1 MATKTTARLSVTD
14 TSTGL
19 TSEYQLISPES
30 RIGRAPQAND
40 IVLKQAQV
48 SREHAII
55 RAEGETFRLID
66 LDSSN
71 GTKIDG
77 QRIKDCL
84 LDDGDTF
91 TIGRFQLVFHKG
103 PAEIKVRYKEIDTTR
118 TVLFRPSD
126 QFIGAVPPTP
136 GEAARTGGSG
146 EQILQ
151 ENLAALRKKAETLSR
166 LYELNRLLASVFSLD
181 DIFEKVSELLF
192 RLTPAE
198 RFVVLLGEASEI
210 DSLSNIVVRLRPG
223 TAESERDMPIS
234 RTVVKRVVDEKL
246 SLLSLDA
253 LHDERLLSAE
263 SIVVQQIA
271 SIMCAPLL
279 QRGNLLGVIY
289 TDSRR
294 RSRIFNEDDLQLLN
308 ALCAQ
313 ASIAVDNARTH
324 DKLLREAVARAT
336 YARFMPQHVVDEIL
350 AEPEKLTLG
359 GSNRKIAV
367 LFSDIRGFT
376 SLSER
381 LPPETVV
388 QVLNEYFSQM
398 TPILFEHQGL
408 LDKYMGDNVMAL
420 FGVPYESQDAAV
432 NAVKTAIAMQQRL
445 KELSGPLK
453 QEAKAEICVG
463 IGINFG
469 TGTVGY
475 IGSKE
480 RTDYTAVGDVVNL
493 AARLEKQAKAGQ
505 IIISESVRQALGDA
519 FEVRPVGIISVKGRT
534 EKVKVYEVKWEAGD

>member
-1 MATKTTARLSVTD
+1 MVTKTTARLLVTD
-14 TSTGL
+14 TSNGECL
-19 TSEYQLISPES
+19 EYELVAPES
-30 RIGRAPQAND
+30 RIGRALQSND
-40 IVLKQAQV
+40 IVLNQAQI
-48 SREHAII
+48 SREHAVI
-55 RAEGETFRLID
+55 RLEGDTFRLID

-71 GTKIDG
+71 GTKING
-77 QRIKDCL
+77 QRIKDHIL
-84 LDDGDTF
+84 TDGDRF
-91 TIGRFQLVFHKG
+91 TIGRFQLVFHKE
-103 PAEIKVRYKEIDTTR
+103 PAEIKVHYKEVDTTR

-126 QFIGAVPPTP
+126 QLIAAVPPTLDDSVRG
-136 GEAARTGGSG
+136 GESG
-146 EQILQ
+146 DQILQ
-151 ENLAALRKKAETLSR
+151 ENLEALRKKAETLSR

-198 RFVVLLGEASEI
+198 RFVVLLGEESEI
-210 DSLSNIVVRLRPG
+210 DSLSNILVRTRPG

-234 RTVVKRVVDEKL
+234 RTVVKRVVAEKL

-263 SIVVQQIA
+263 SIVAQRIA

-294 RSRIFNEDDLQLLN
+294 LSRIFNEDDLELLN

-313 ASIAVDNARTH
+313 ASIALDNARTH
-324 DKLLREAVARAT
+324 EKLLREAVARAT

-350 AEPEKLTLG
+350 AHPDTLTLG
-359 GSNRKIAV
+359 GSNRQIAV

-376 SLSER
+376 SLSEK
-381 LPPETVV
+381 LLPETVV
-388 QVLNEYFSQM
+388 QILNDYFSEM

-432 NAVKTAIAMQQRL
+432 NAVKTAIAMQKRL

-453 QEAKAEICVG
+453 EKAKAEICVG

-505 IIISESVRQALGDA
+505 IIISESVRQALGDD
-519 FEVRPVGIISVKGRT
+519 FDVSPVGIISVKGRA
-534 EKVKVYEVKWEAGD
+534 EAVKVYEVKW

>member
-1 MATKTTARLSVTD
+1 MVTKTTARLLVTD
-14 TSTGL
+14 TSNGECL
-19 TSEYQLISPES
+19 EYELVSPES
-30 RIGRAPQAND
+30 RIGRALQSND
-40 IVLKQAQV
+40 IVLNQAQI
-48 SREHAII
+48 SREHAVI
-55 RAEGETFRLID
+55 RLEGDTFRLID

-71 GTKIDG
+71 GTKING
-77 QRIKDCL
+77 QRIKDHIL
-84 LDDGDTF
+84 TDGDRF
-91 TIGRFQLVFHKG
+91 TIGRFELVFHKE
-103 PAEIKVRYKEIDTTR
+103 PAEIKVHYKEVDTTR

-126 QFIGAVPPTP
+126 QLIAAVPPTLDDSVRG
-136 GEAARTGGSG
+136 GESG
-146 EQILQ
+146 DQILQ
-151 ENLAALRKKAETLSR
+151 ENLEALRKKAETLSR

-198 RFVVLLGEASEI
+198 RFVVLLGEESEI
-210 DSLSNIVVRLRPG
+210 DSLSNILVRTRPG

-234 RTVVKRVVDEKL
+234 RTVVKRVVAEKL

-263 SIVVQQIA
+263 SIVAQRIA

-294 RSRIFNEDDLQLLN
+294 LSRIFNEDDLELLN

-313 ASIAVDNARTH
+313 ASIALDNARTH
-324 DKLLREAVARAT
+324 EKLLREAVARAT

-350 AEPEKLTLG
+350 AHPDTLTLG
-359 GSNRKIAV
+359 GSNRQIAV

-376 SLSER
+376 SLSEK
-381 LPPETVV
+381 LLPETVV
-388 QVLNEYFSQM
+388 QILNDYFSEM

-432 NAVKTAIAMQQRL
+432 NAVKTAIAMQKRL

-453 QEAKAEICVG
+453 EKAKAEICVG

-505 IIISESVRQALGDA
+505 IIISESVRQALGDD
-519 FEVRPVGIISVKGRT
+519 FDVSPVGIISVKGRA
-534 EKVKVYEVKWEAGD
+534 EAVKVYEVKW

>member
-1 MATKTTARLSVTD
+1 MVTKTTARLLVTD
-14 TSTGL
+14 TSNGECL
-19 TSEYQLISPES
+19 EYELVAPES
-30 RIGRAPQAND
+30 RIGRALQSND
-40 IVLKQAQV
+40 IVLNQAQI
-48 SREHAII
+48 SREHAVI
-55 RAEGETFRLID
+55 RLEGDTFRLID

-71 GTKIDG
+71 GTKING
-77 QRIKDCL
+77 QRIKDHIL
-84 LDDGDTF
+84 TDGDRF
-91 TIGRFQLVFHKG
+91 TIGRFELVFHKE
-103 PAEIKVRYKEIDTTR
+103 PAEIKVHYKEVDTTR

-126 QFIGAVPPTP
+126 QLIAAVPPTLDDSVRG
-136 GEAARTGGSG
+136 GEAG

-151 ENLAALRKKAETLSR
+151 ENLEALRKKAETLSR

-198 RFVVLLGEASEI
+198 RFVVLLGEESEI
-210 DSLSNIVVRLRPG
+210 DSLSNILVRTRPG

-234 RTVVKRVVDEKL
+234 RTVVKRVIAEKL

-263 SIVVQQIA
+263 SIVAQRIA

-294 RSRIFNEDDLQLLN
+294 LSRIFNEDDLELLN

-313 ASIAVDNARTH
+313 ASIALDNARTH
-324 DKLLREAVARAT
+324 EKLLREAVARAT

-350 AEPEKLTLG
+350 AHPDTLTLG
-359 GSNRKIAV
+359 GSNRQIAV

-376 SLSER
+376 SLSEK
-381 LPPETVV
+381 LLPETVV
-388 QVLNEYFSQM
+388 QILNDYFSEM

-432 NAVKTAIAMQQRL
+432 NAVKTAIAMQKRL

-453 QEAKAEICVG
+453 EKAKAEICVG

-505 IIISESVRQALGDA
+505 IIISESVRQALGDD
-519 FEVRPVGIISVKGRT
+519 FDVSPVGIISVKGRA
-534 EKVKVYEVKWEAGD
+534 EAVKVYEVKW

>member
-1 MATKTTARLSVTD
+1 MATKTTARLLVTD
-14 TSTGL
+14 TSSGECL
-19 TSEYQLISPES
+19 EYELVSPES
-30 RIGRAPQAND
+30 RIGRALHLND
-40 IVLKQAQV
+40 IVLNQAQV
-48 SREHAII
+48 SREHAIV
-55 RAEGETFRLID
+55 RLEGDIFRLID

-71 GTKIDG
+71 GTKING
-77 QRIKDCL
+77 QRIKDHVL
-84 LDDGDTF
+84 TDGDLF
-91 TIGRFQLVFHKG
+91 TIGRFQLVFHKE

-126 QFIGAVPPTP
+126 QLIAAVPPALDQRVRS
-136 GEAARTGGSG
+136 GESG

-151 ENLAALRKKAETLSR
+151 ENLEALRKKAETLSR

-198 RFVVLLGEASEI
+198 RFVVLLGEESEI
-210 DSLSNIVVRLRPG
+210 DSLSNILVRIRPG
-223 TAESERDMPIS
+223 TAEGERDMPIS
-234 RTVVKRVVDEKL
+234 RTVVKRVVAEKL

-263 SIVVQQIA
+263 SIVAQRIA
-271 SIMCAPLL
+271 SILCAPLL

-289 TDSRR
+289 TDSRLL
-294 RSRIFNEDDLQLLN
+294 SRIFNEDDLELLN

-313 ASIAVDNARTH
+313 ASIAIDNARTH
-324 DKLLREAVARAT
+324 EKLLREAVARAT

-350 AEPEKLTLG
+350 ADPDTLTLG
-359 GSNRKIAV
+359 GSNRQIAV

-376 SLSER
+376 SLSEK

-388 QVLNEYFSQM
+388 QILNEYFSEM

-432 NAVKTAIAMQQRL
+432 NAVKTAIAMQKRL

-453 QEAKAEICVG
+453 EKAKAEICVG

-505 IIISESVRQALGDA
+505 IIISEPVRQALGDD
-519 FEVRPVGIISVKGRT
+519 FDVSPVGIISVKGRA
-534 EKVKVYEVKWEAGD
+534 EAVKVYEVRW

>member
-1 MATKTTARLSVTD
+1 MAIKTAARLVVTD
-14 TSTGL
+14 TSNGE
-19 TSEYQLISPES
+19 SFEYELVSPES
-30 RIGRAPQAND
+30 RIGRALQLND
-40 IVLKQAQV
+40 IVLNQAQV
-48 SREHAII
+48 SREHALI
-55 RAEGETFRLID
+55 RSEGETYRLID

-71 GTKIDG
+71 GTKING
-77 QRIKDCL
+77 QRIKEHL
-84 LDDGDTF
+84 LNDGDVF
-91 TIGRFQLVFHKG
+91 TIGKFQLVFHKE
-103 PAEIKVRYKEIDTTR
+103 PPEIRLHYKEIDTTR

-126 QFIGAVPPTP
+126 QLVPAVPQTLEQSAVY
-136 GEAARTGGSG
+136 GAGSG

-151 ENLAALRKKAETLSR
+151 ENLTALRKKAETLSR

-181 DIFEKVSELLF
+181 DIFEKVSEMLF

-198 RFVVLLGEASEI
+198 RFVVLLGEESEI
-210 DSLSNIVVRLRPG
+210 DSLSNILVRIRPG

-234 RTVVKRVVDEKL
+234 RTVVKRVVSEKL

-263 SIVVQQIA
+263 SIVAQRIA
-271 SIMCAPLL
+271 SILCAPLL

-294 RSRIFNEDDLQLLN
+294 RSRIFNADDLELLN

-313 ASIAVDNARTH
+313 ASIAIDNARTH
-324 DKLLREAVARAT
+324 EKLLREAVARAA

-350 AEPEKLTLG
+350 AHPDTLTLG
-359 GSNRKIAV
+359 GSNRQIAV

-376 SLSER
+376 SLSEK

-388 QVLNEYFSQM
+388 QVLNEYFSEM

-420 FGVPYESQDAAV
+420 FGVPYERQDAAA
-432 NAVKTAIAMQQRL
+432 NAVKTAVAMQKRLRDLSGHL
-445 KELSGPLK
+445 KEK
-453 QEAKAEICVG
+453 AQAEISVG

-505 IIISESVRQALGDA
+505 ILISESVRQALDDA
-519 FEVRPVGIISVKGRT
+519 FEVRPVGLISVKGRT
-534 EKVKVYEVKWEAGD
+534 EAVQVYEVKW

>member
-1 MATKTTARLSVTD
+1 MVTKTTARLLVTD
-14 TSTGL
+14 TSNGECL
-19 TSEYQLISPES
+19 EYELVSPES
-30 RIGRAPQAND
+30 RIGRALQSND
-40 IVLKQAQV
+40 IVLNQAQI
-48 SREHAII
+48 SREHAVI
-55 RAEGETFRLID
+55 RLEGDTFRLID

-71 GTKIDG
+71 GTKING
-77 QRIKDCL
+77 QRIKDHIL
-84 LDDGDTF
+84 TDGDRF
-91 TIGRFQLVFHKG
+91 TIGRFELVFHKE
-103 PAEIKVRYKEIDTTR
+103 PAEIKVHYKEVDTTR

-126 QFIGAVPPTP
+126 QLIAAVPPTLDDSVRG
-136 GEAARTGGSG
+136 GEAG

-151 ENLAALRKKAETLSR
+151 ENLEALRKKAETLSR

-198 RFVVLLGEASEI
+198 RFVVLLGEESEI
-210 DSLSNIVVRLRPG
+210 DSLSNILVRTRPG

-234 RTVVKRVVDEKL
+234 RTVVKRVIAEKL

-263 SIVVQQIA
+263 SIVAQRIA

-294 RSRIFNEDDLQLLN
+294 LSRIFNEDDLELLN

-313 ASIAVDNARTH
+313 ASIALDNARTH
-324 DKLLREAVARAT
+324 EKLLREAVARAT

-350 AEPEKLTLG
+350 AHPDTLTLG
-359 GSNRKIAV
+359 GSNRQIAV

-376 SLSER
+376 SLSEK
-381 LPPETVV
+381 LLPETVV
-388 QVLNEYFSQM
+388 QILNDYFSEM

-432 NAVKTAIAMQQRL
+432 NAVKTAIAMQKRL

-453 QEAKAEICVG
+453 EKAKAEICVG

-505 IIISESVRQALGDA
+505 IIISESVRQALGDD
-519 FEVRPVGIISVKGRT
+519 FDVSPVGIISVKGRA
-534 EKVKVYEVKWEAGD
+534 EAVKVYEVKW

>member
-1 MATKTTARLSVTD
+1 MATKTTTARLLVTD
-14 TSTGL
+14 TSNSQTF
-19 TSEYQLISPES
+19 EYDLGSPES
-30 RIGRAPQAND
+30 RIGRALQLND
-40 IVLKQAQV
+40 IVLNQAQV
-48 SREHAII
+48 SREHALI
-55 RAEGETFRLID
+55 RQEDDSFRLID

-71 GTKIDG
+71 GTKING
-77 QRIKDCL
+77 QRIKDHVL
-84 LDDGDTF
+84 SDGDVF
-91 TIGRFQLVFHKG
+91 TIGRFQLVFHKE
-103 PAEIKVRYKEIDTTR
+103 PAEIKVHYKEIDTTR
-118 TVLFRPSD
+118 TVLFRPPD
-126 QFIGAVPPTP
+126 QLIAAVPPTLEQRVP
-136 GEAARTGGSG
+136 GGGSG
-146 EQILQ
+146 DQILQ
-151 ENLAALRKKAETLSR
+151 ENLTALRKKAETLSR

-198 RFVVLLGEASEI
+198 RFVVLLGEESEI
-210 DSLSNIVVRLRPG
+210 DSLSNISVRIRPG

-234 RTVVKRVVDEKL
+234 RTVVQRVVGEKL

-263 SIVVQQIA
+263 SIVAQRIA
-271 SIMCAPLL
+271 SIMCAPLV

-294 RSRIFNEDDLQLLN
+294 RSRIFNEDDLDLLN

-313 ASIAVDNARTH
+313 ASIAIDNARTH
-324 DKLLREAVARAT
+324 EKLLREAVARAT

-350 AEPEKLTLG
+350 EHPDALTLG
-359 GSNRKIAV
+359 GSNRNIAV

-376 SLSER
+376 SLSEK

-388 QVLNEYFSQM
+388 QVLNEYFSEM

-408 LDKYMGDNVMAL
+408 LDKYMGDNLMAL
-420 FGVPYESQDAAV
+420 FGVPYESEDAAV
-432 NAVKTAIAMQQRL
+432 NAVKTAVAMQKRL

-453 QEAKAEICVG
+453 EKAKAEICVG
-463 IGINFG
+463 IGINVG

-505 IIISESVRQALGDA
+505 IIISEPVRQALGDA
-519 FEVRPVGIISVKGRT
+519 FEVAPVGIISVKGRA
-534 EKVKVYEVKWEAGD
+534 EAVQVYEVKW

>member
-1 MATKTTARLSVTD
+1 MSTKTIARLLVTD
-14 TSTGL
+14 TFNGQSFEQEL
-19 TSEYQLISPES
+19 NAPEF
-30 RIGRAPQAND
+30 RIGRAFQLND
-40 IVLKQAQV
+40 VVLNQAQV
-48 SREHAII
+48 SREHALL
-55 RAEGETFRLID
+55 RQEGETYRLID

-71 GTKIDG
+71 GTKING
-77 QRIKDCL
+77 QRIKEYL
-84 LDDGDTF
+84 LNDGDLF
-91 TIGRFQLVFHKG
+91 TIGRFQLVFRKE
-103 PAEIKVRYKEIDTTR
+103 PTEIKVRYKEIDTTR

-126 QFIGAVPPTP
+126 QLIPPLAATLEQSLP
-136 GEAARTGGSG
+136 RGESG

-151 ENLAALRKKAETLSR
+151 ENLTELRKKAETLTR

-198 RFVVLLGEASEI
+198 RFVVLLGEESEI
-210 DSLSNIVVRLRPG
+210 DSLSHIFVRIRPG
-223 TAESERDMPIS
+223 TAEAEREMPIS
-234 RTVVKRVVDEKL
+234 RTVVKRVVSERL

-263 SIVVQQIA
+263 SIVAQRIA
-271 SIMCAPLL
+271 SILSAPLV

-289 TDSRR
+289 VDSRR
-294 RSRIFNEDDLQLLN
+294 RSRIFNEDDLDLLN

-324 DKLLREAVARAT
+324 EKLLHEAVARAT

-350 AEPEKLTLG
+350 AHPDALTLG
-359 GSNRKIAV
+359 GSNRQIAV

-376 SLSER
+376 SLSEK

-388 QVLNEYFSQM
+388 QVLNEYFSEM
-398 TPILFEHQGL
+398 TPILFEHRGL
-408 LDKYMGDNVMAL
+408 LDKYMGDNLMAL
-420 FGVPYESQDAAV
+420 FGVPYESEEAAV
-432 NAVKTAIAMQQRL
+432 NAVKTAIAMQKRLRELNVPL
-445 KELSGPLK
+445 KEK
-453 QEAKAEICVG
+453 AKAEISVG

-505 IIISESVRQALGDA
+505 IIISESVRQALGDD
-519 FEVRPVGIISVKGRT
+519 FEVSPVSIVSIKGRA
-534 EKVKVYEVKWEAGD
+534 EAVQVYEVKW

>member
-1 MATKTTARLSVTD
+1 MATKTTARLLVTD
-14 TSTGL
+14 TSSGECL
-19 TSEYQLISPES
+19 EYELVSPES
-30 RIGRAPQAND
+30 RIGRALHLND
-40 IVLKQAQV
+40 IVLNQAQV
-48 SREHAII
+48 SREHAIV
-55 RAEGETFRLID
+55 RLEGDIFRLID

-71 GTKIDG
+71 GTKING
-77 QRIKDCL
+77 QRIKDHVL
-84 LDDGDTF
+84 TDGDLF
-91 TIGRFQLVFHKG
+91 TIGRFQLVFHKE

-126 QFIGAVPPTP
+126 QLIAAVPPALDQRVRS
-136 GEAARTGGSG
+136 GESG

-151 ENLAALRKKAETLSR
+151 ENLEALRKKAETLSR

-198 RFVVLLGEASEI
+198 RFVVLLGEESEI
-210 DSLSNIVVRLRPG
+210 DSLSNILVRIRPG
-223 TAESERDMPIS
+223 TAEGERDMPIS
-234 RTVVKRVVDEKL
+234 RTVVKRVVAEKL

-263 SIVVQQIA
+263 SIVAQRIA
-271 SIMCAPLL
+271 SILCAPLL

-289 TDSRR
+289 TDSRLL
-294 RSRIFNEDDLQLLN
+294 SRIFNEDDLELLN

-313 ASIAVDNARTH
+313 ASIAIDNARTH
-324 DKLLREAVARAT
+324 EKLLREAVARAT

-350 AEPEKLTLG
+350 ADPDTLTLG
-359 GSNRKIAV
+359 GSNRQIAV

-376 SLSER
+376 SLSEK

-388 QVLNEYFSQM
+388 QILNEYFSEM

-432 NAVKTAIAMQQRL
+432 NAVKTAIAMQKRL

-453 QEAKAEICVG
+453 EKAKAEICVG

-505 IIISESVRQALGDA
+505 IIISEPVRQALGDD
-519 FEVRPVGIISVKGRT
+519 FDVSPVGIISVKGRA
-534 EKVKVYEVKWEAGD
+534 EAVKVYEVKW

>member
-1 MATKTTARLSVTD
+1 MVTKTTARLLVTD
-14 TSTGL
+14 TSNGECL
-19 TSEYQLISPES
+19 EYELVAPES
-30 RIGRAPQAND
+30 RIGRALQSND
-40 IVLKQAQV
+40 IVLNQAQI
-48 SREHAII
+48 SREHAVI
-55 RAEGETFRLID
+55 RLEGDTFRLID

-71 GTKIDG
+71 GTKING
-77 QRIKDCL
+77 QRIKDHIL
-84 LDDGDTF
+84 TDGDRF
-91 TIGRFQLVFHKG
+91 TIGRFQLVFHKE
-103 PAEIKVRYKEIDTTR
+103 PAEIKVHYKEVDTTR

-126 QFIGAVPPTP
+126 QLIAAVPPTLDDRVRG
-136 GEAARTGGSG
+136 GESG
-146 EQILQ
+146 DQILQ
-151 ENLAALRKKAETLSR
+151 ENLEALRKKAETLSR

-198 RFVVLLGEASEI
+198 RFVVLLGEESEI
-210 DSLSNIVVRLRPG
+210 DSLSNILVRTRPG

-234 RTVVKRVVDEKL
+234 RTVVKRVVAEKL

-263 SIVVQQIA
+263 SIVAQRIA

-294 RSRIFNEDDLQLLN
+294 LSRIFNEDDLELLN

-313 ASIAVDNARTH
+313 ASIALDNARTH
-324 DKLLREAVARAT
+324 EKLLREAVARAT

-350 AEPEKLTLG
+350 AHPDTLTLG
-359 GSNRKIAV
+359 GSNRQIAV

-376 SLSER
+376 SLSEK
-381 LPPETVV
+381 LLPETVV
-388 QVLNEYFSQM
+388 QILNDYFSEM

-432 NAVKTAIAMQQRL
+432 NAVKTAIAMQKRL

-453 QEAKAEICVG
+453 EKAKAEICVG

-505 IIISESVRQALGDA
+505 IIISESVRQALGDD
-519 FEVRPVGIISVKGRT
+519 FDVSPVGIISVKGRA
-534 EKVKVYEVKWEAGD
+534 EAVKVYEVKW